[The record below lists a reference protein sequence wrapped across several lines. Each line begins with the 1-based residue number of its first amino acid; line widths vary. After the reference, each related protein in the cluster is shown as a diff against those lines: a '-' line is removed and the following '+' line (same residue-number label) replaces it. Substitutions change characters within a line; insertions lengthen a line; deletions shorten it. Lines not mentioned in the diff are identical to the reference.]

1 MKYYAQLLRCLKDCY
16 FKHFQ
21 ELNIDLNYFILTKN
35 ELSLHFLR
43 QKDNLTAT
51 VRAALRVYGG
61 TNLDKMKDENAKN
74 ITLDNI
80 LKKNY
85 LQKDLSEEEKKEESE
100 SDDDEDLEEF
110 RNIPQP

>member
-1 MKYYAQLLRCLKDCY
+1 MKYYAQLLKCLKDC
-16 FKHFQ
+16 FCKEFQ

-61 TNLDKMKDENAKN
+61 TNRDKINDENAKN
-74 ITLDNI
+74 KAIDKI

-85 LQKDLSEEEKKEESE
+85 
-100 SDDDEDLEEF
+100 
-110 RNIPQP
+110 